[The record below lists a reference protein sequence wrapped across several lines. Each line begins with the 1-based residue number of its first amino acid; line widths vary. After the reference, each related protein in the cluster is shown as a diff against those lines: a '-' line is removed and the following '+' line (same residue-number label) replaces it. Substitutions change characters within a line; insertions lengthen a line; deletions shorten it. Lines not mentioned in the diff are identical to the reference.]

1 MWYHLLYAFIY
12 ILFWVISGKCG
23 FLWAWGGEALLFLFV
38 SYVVS
43 MFKKHWLKECG
54 CVQRICTCQQ
64 RKKMDALSF
73 ISSILLFCKF
83 DGMCNCIFN
92 LYLSIDH
99 SLAHWNW
106 AICHRCILR
115 KEFFNSSQLIP
126 SLSSLFLPQSP
137 EIIDFICYQ
146 TYAWT
151 FL

>member
-1 MWYHLLYAFIY
+1 MSHVISSTVCIY
-12 ILFWVISGKCG
+12 IYFILGYQWKMWIPVGVG
-23 FLWAWGGEALLFLFV
+23 GGEALLFLFV

-64 RKKMDALSF
+64 RKKMDTLSF

-99 SLAHWNW
+99 SLAH
-106 AICHRCILR
+106 
-115 KEFFNSSQLIP
+115 
-126 SLSSLFLPQSP
+126 
-137 EIIDFICYQ
+137 
-146 TYAWT
+146 
-151 FL
+151 